1 MFSCSRCRDARWVC
15 ENHPDKPWNAEH
27 EMICRGA
34 GMPCPDCNEPDDAE
48 RPAMGDDFTPVF
60 DRDKGP
66 VH

>member
-1 MFSCSRCRDARWVC
+1 VC

-27 EMICRGA
+27 EEICGGA
-34 GMPCPDCNEPDDAE
+34 GMPFPDCNEPHASE
-48 RPAMGDDFTPVF
+48 RPAMGDDFVPAF